1 MSKTVDTRVVEMKFD
16 NKNFEANVSQ
26 SMSTLDKLKKALKL
40 DGVAEG
46 FEKIDKASGKVNLN
60 PLQRACEKASE
71 GFSGLEVV
79 AVSALATITSQAVMA
94 GERMIKALS
103 VDQIMSG
110 FNEYELKMGSTQT
123 IMAATGADLSTVKKY
138 LQELNEY
145 ADRTIYSFSDMTS
158 NIGKFTNAGVKL
170 DDAVLA
176 MKGISNE
183 AAVSGANAEEAS
195 RAMYNFS
202 QALSMGYVQYADWR
216 SIENANMA
224 TVEFKQ
230 NLADAAIKM
239 GTVQKAG
246 EGIYKV
252 GDKTYTLQALFKD
265 AMKDQW
271 LTTDVLIGTLRD
283 YADETTE
290 IGKKAYAAAQ
300 DVKTWTQLVDT
311 TKEAI
316 GSGWAETFELI
327 VGDFDEAKELFTRM
341 SNAIDKVVGSIS
353 NARNKFIGDAL
364 SSNYTKLTTK
374 LEDAGIT
381 ASQLQEKL
389 KEIGSAKG
397 ISYDSI
403 ISEAGSLS
411 KAMRTGKIDTEDLK
425 SAINQLIGT
434 SDDAVAANTQV
445 GLSLEELGDVARKV
459 YMGEFGNGAD
469 RVKALTDA
477 GYDYAQVQAAVDRI
491 VNDSNADLSD
501 LVKTTETATSSNSEN
516 AEAIRKL
523 REELGDADSETNK
536 MLDHMSELSGR
547 EMIIESLGIHFTNL
561 GKIIGS
567 VGAAFRQVFTFDGS
581 DLNALIGKFYIFS
594 NRVKITDEQTD
605 KLRRTFAGLFSV
617 LHIVSTLASA
627 LLKIGLRILNSVL
640 GKLGYEVLDLTAGIG
655 DLLVKL
661 DQWITNNKYIEKGI
675 DTVSTGIVF
684 LIRKIWQL
692 IDAAKSSEK
701 INAIVSTV
709 QSKFSSFT
717 KFIKSEFKMAITE
730 VPKWFEGLI
739 ESFKLFGKHTDEI
752 GVSTAN
758 AGKIFKAFN
767 DDVGQYTMATIG
779 ASDAT
784 RDAANNTNTLL
795 GTLVGVIKNAY
806 GWLLQYVDGA
816 KSFIDEHVNILNV
829 IAAIMGLGIIEF
841 LWNIK
846 AVLGSVMGPLQAVT
860 DMILAAKGVFGSI
873 AGTFKMLTKVFS
885 LFRFTT
891 VAAGVLLLSFSIL
904 SLAASMKVISTIP
917 KEKLWQTTGAII
929 GLAVAVSVMAAAI
942 ALLNKYQAAK
952 LEASGWANNIAIE
965 FLALA
970 ISVGI
975 VAGALNMISKAAKG
989 PGFVGGL
996 AGLIVVIG
1004 VIAVIEGL
1012 LNYQSSRLGKIENY
1026 GKQFGKIAKALLV
1039 MSISLAILSRIPAG
1053 KLWSA
1058 VGAVSVMAIVMG
1070 ALAIAFAAFD
1080 VELAPLAGL
1089 IAGSTVGVLL
1099 VAAGVYILERT
1110 FERLCNFFTKL
1121 AKTADDASTKAT
1133 IVATALGTLALG
1145 IYGVVQAVK
1154 KINKAGGSSANI
1166 AIKMGGTFLGIGVGL
1181 LAFSVAV
1188 DVMRRLI
1195 RKDTNATL
1203 IATVTILGVASGLIV
1218 MLHKFPLLGA
1228 EKQRSLFGTLVGIGL
1243 CMVLIS
1249 GAFALATVAVK
1260 YSNPAIAAG
1269 IAVGIAGIIAV
1280 IGFAAKNASG
1290 IEKGT
1295 ATFISLAIC
1304 IGAITVCI
1312 LLLSTLRDDINGVG
1326 DAAGALALVIG
1337 ALAVLMY
1344 SISQT
1349 KNLTTSAMGT
1359 LLALGVVIA
1368 LIGGT
1373 LYALTMAFSSADTT
1387 TIIASI
1393 GTLAVIMI
1401 GLTLCMQYLSNMN
1414 SISQTSIGAVLA
1426 VGIVIVAIIGA
1437 MNLLAQNDWS
1447 AILVSCLGVAAVI
1460 VALGFALGKLAALQA
1475 MSVTSIGAIVAVGVI
1490 VALMSLAFGRLAQ
1503 NDWSAILAATLG
1515 MAAVIVAM
1523 GITMNMIAGMS
1534 GLAMTSM
1541 LTMVVLGGVVAL
1553 MALAFGQ
1560 LAQNDWTSILA
1571 ACLGMAAVLL
1581 AMSVALSILAP
1592 MSGPAAM
1599 AGAAMIEL
1607 GVALLLIAGAAV
1619 LFSIALDNILTGLVN
1634 FIQGIKDV
1642 FGIHSPSKVFEE
1654 IGDFIMQGFAN
1665 GITGMFDSVVG
1676 FFGDLGTRIKN
1687 AITGW
1692 FSDLKEK
1699 GKALMNKVGEGIS
1712 NAKEA
1717 VANKVKDVGNK
1728 IKDTLGGFKDKIKEV
1743 GGNMM
1748 DGLKNGITG
1757 AAENVK
1763 NAVAGVANSA
1773 VDKFKSLLG
1782 IHSPSRVFA
1791 GFGENISQG
1800 LANGINKVKGKV
1812 TEAIGGMGEDIKSTM
1827 QSYMGDITSSM
1838 EDFKPEMDT
1847 SEIEQQ
1853 VADLQN
1859 QAMFDYQPTITP
1871 VFDGSEVYAGL
1882 GDINS
1887 QFAAQSYDLA
1897 STASFDYDKSLFDKF
1912 EANQNGLN
1920 VNNSDVVSAIS
1931 SLNNRMDQMAQAI
1944 SSLQIVMDTGTLVGS
1959 IAEPMDNAL
1968 GQRMV
1973 FAGRG
1978 I

>member
-46 FEKIDKASGKVNLN
+46 FERIDKASGKVNLN

-103 VDQIMSG
+103 IDQIMSG
-110 FNEYELKMGSTQT
+110 FSEYELKMGSVQT
-123 IMAATGADLSTVKKY
+123 IMAATGADLSTVKGY

-183 AAVSGANAEEAS
+183 AAVSGANAAEAS
-195 RAMYNFS
+195 RAMYNLS
-202 QALSMGYVQYADWR
+202 QALSMGYVQYIDWK

-230 NLADAAIKM
+230 NLADAAVKL

-246 EGIYKV
+246 EGVYKV
-252 GDKTYTLQALFKD
+252 GNQTYTLQSLFKD

-271 LTTDVLIGTLRD
+271 LTTDVLIDTLRD
-283 YADETTE
+283 YADENTE

-341 SNAIDKVVGSIS
+341 SKAIDKVVGSIS

-364 SSNYTKLTTK
+364 SSNYTKLITK

-381 ASQLQEKL
+381 ASQVQEKL
-389 KEIGSAKG
+389 QEIGSAKG
-397 ISYDSI
+397 ISYNNI
-403 ISEAGSLS
+403 ISEAGSFS
-411 KAMRTGKIDTEDLK
+411 KAMRTGKIDTDDLK
-425 SAINQLIGT
+425 SAIKQLVGT
-434 SDDAVAANTQV
+434 SDSVVTANTQV
-445 GLSLEELGDVARKV
+445 GLSLEELGNVARKV

-469 RVKALTDA
+469 RMKALTDA
-477 GYDYAQVQAAVDRI
+477 GYDYAQVQEAVDRL

-501 LVKTTETATSSNSEN
+501 LVKTQEVAASSSSANT
-516 AEAIRKL
+516 EAISKL

-547 EMIIESLGIHFTNL
+547 EMIIESLGIHFSNL

-567 VGAAFRQVFTFDGS
+567 VGTAFRQVFTFDAS

-594 NRVKITDEQTD
+594 NSVKMTDEQTD
-605 KLRRTFAGLFSV
+605 KLRRTFAGLFAV
-617 LHIVSTLASA
+617 LHIVSSAASA
-627 LLKIGLRILNSVL
+627 LLKIGLKILNAVL

-661 DQWITNNKYIEKGI
+661 DQWITNNKYIEKGV
-675 DTVSTGIVF
+675 DAVSDGIVF

-692 IDAAKSSEK
+692 IDAAKSSER
-701 INAIVSTV
+701 INAIISTI
-709 QSKFSSFT
+709 QDKATSFGNFMKT
-717 KFIKSEFKMAITE
+717 EFKMAITE

-767 DDVGQYTMATIG
+767 DDVGQYTTTTIG

-784 RDAANNTNTLL
+784 KDAANNTNTLL
-795 GTLVGVIKNAY
+795 GTLIGVIKNTY

-816 KSFIDEHVNILNV
+816 KSFINEHVNILNV

-846 AVLGSVMGPLQAVT
+846 SILGSLMGPLQAIT
-860 DMILAAKGVFGSI
+860 DLILSAKGVFGSI

-917 KEKLWQTTGAII
+917 KEKIWQTTGAII

-942 ALLNKYQAAK
+942 ALLNKYQAEK
-952 LEASGWANNIAIE
+952 LEASGWANNLAIE
-965 FLALA
+965 FLMIAL
-970 ISVGI
+970 SVGI
-975 VAGALNMISKAAKG
+975 IAGALNAIAKAAKS
-989 PGFVGGL
+989 PGFAGGIVGL
-996 AGLIVVIG
+996 VI
-1004 VIAVIEGL
+1004 VIAAITVVEAL
-1012 LNYQSSRLGKIENY
+1012 LNYQSSKLGKIENY
-1026 GKQFGKIAKALLV
+1026 SKQFGSIAKALLV
-1039 MSISLAILSRIPAG
+1039 MAISIAILSKIPTG

-1058 VGAVSVMAIVMG
+1058 VGAVSVMLVVIG
-1070 ALAIAFAAFD
+1070 ALCIAFATFN
-1080 VELAPLAGL
+1080 VELAPLVGL
-1089 IAGSTVGVLL
+1089 ITASTVGVLL
-1099 VAAGVYILERT
+1099 VAAGVYVLERT
-1110 FERLCNFFTKL
+1110 FEHLCKFFEKM
-1121 AKTADDASTKAT
+1121 AKTAGDASTKT
-1133 IVATALGTLALG
+1133 KVVAAALGTLALG
-1145 IYGVVQAVK
+1145 IAGVVKAVTR
-1154 KINKAGGSSANI
+1154 INKAGGSANI

-1181 LAFSVAV
+1181 LAFSVAIDIMRKLLKKNPQSTLV
-1188 DVMRRLI
+1188 ATMVMLGIAVSLI
-1195 RKDTNATL
+1195 
-1203 IATVTILGVASGLIV
+1203 G

-1269 IAVGIAGIIAV
+1269 IAVGLMGIIAV
-1280 IGFAAKNASG
+1280 IGFVTKNASG

-1304 IGAITVCI
+1304 IGVITVCI
-1312 LLLSTLRDDINGVG
+1312 LLLSTLRDNVKDVG
-1326 DAAGALALVIG
+1326 DVAAALALVIG
-1337 ALAVLMY
+1337 AMAVLMY
-1344 SISQT
+1344 SISQA
-1349 KNLTTSAMGT
+1349 KNLTTSAIGT

-1373 LYALTMAFSSADTT
+1373 LYVLT
-1387 TIIASI
+1387 TIFNSSDTASIIGSI
-1393 GTLAVIMI
+1393 GTLAAIMV
-1401 GLTLCMQYLSNMN
+1401 GLTLCMQYLSNM
-1414 SISQTSIGAVLA
+1414 SGLTQTSIMAVLA
-1426 VGIVIVAIIGA
+1426 LGVVIVGIIGA
-1437 MNLLAQNDWS
+1437 MSYLAQNDWGS
-1447 AILVSCLGVAAVI
+1447 ILTACLGMATVIVALGFAINMISGMQAPTMTGIITIVILGALIVAMSLAFSQLAQNDWNSILAACLGMSAVI
-1460 VALGFALGKLAALQA
+1460 VALGFAMNLLSG
-1475 MSVTSIGAIVAVGVI
+1475 M
-1490 VALMSLAFGRLAQ
+1490 
-1503 NDWSAILAATLG
+1503 SAI
-1515 MAAVIVAM
+1515 
-1523 GITMNMIAGMS
+1523 
-1534 GLAMTSM
+1534 AMTGIM
-1541 LTMVVLGGVVAL
+1541 TMAVLGGIVSL

-1560 LAQNDWTSILA
+1560 LAQNDWSSILA
-1571 ACLGMAAVLL
+1571 ACIGMAAVLL
-1581 AMSVALSILAP
+1581 AMSIALNILAP

-1619 LFSIALDNILTGLVN
+1619 LFSIALDNILTALVN

-1654 IGDFIMQGFAN
+1654 IGDFIMQGFVN

-1676 FFGDLGTRIKN
+1676 FFGDLGKRIFDTV
-1687 AITGW
+1687 TGW
-1692 FSDLKEK
+1692 FNGLKEK
-1699 GKALMNKVGEGIS
+1699 GKEIMKKVGEGIS
-1712 NAKEA
+1712 DAKTFVVDKANAVGDAIK
-1717 VANKVKDVGNK
+1717 NKMGE
-1728 IKDTLGGFKDKIKEV
+1728 FKDKLKEV

-1748 DGLKNGITG
+1748 DGLKNGITS

-1763 NAVAGVANSA
+1763 NAVAGVANGA
-1773 VDKFKSLLG
+1773 VDKFKNLLG

-1800 LANGINKVKGKV
+1800 LANGINKVKSKV
-1812 TEAIGGMGEDIKSTM
+1812 TEAIGGVGEDIKGTM

-1838 EDFKPEMDT
+1838 ENFKPEFDT
-1847 SEIEQQ
+1847 SEVEQQ
-1853 VADLQN
+1853 MADLQN
-1859 QAMFDYQPTITP
+1859 SAAFDYQPTITP
-1871 VFDGSEVYAGL
+1871 VFDGSEVYAGI

-1887 QFAAQSYDLA
+1887 QFASQSYDLA
-1897 STASFDYDKSLFDKF
+1897 ATANFDYDKSLFDKF

-1944 SSLQIVMDTGTLVGS
+1944 SNLQIVMDTGTLVGS